1 MIVPFWP
8 LSSGVILEEKSSVKV
23 GAVVDSLPD
32 IHEVTNK
39 FKAIIP
45 ASDVPLLQACV
56 YLRLKFDRGESVS
69 SMKTEII
76 RVFGTRGGNFS
87 NLCTAGYLEEWFLP
101 LYDELVRANPDNPIE
116 AKARFLAIYKTIVN
130 ELPWTEFVSARQ
142 SAEMVMEHIIEKM
155 TRNIENGVRFMNIHG
170 IGEGNVGK
178 VVTMLPELQKKIGAV
193 AVRIDQD
200 PSRIFVRLEIPFQ
213 ISN

>member
-1 MIVPFWP
+1 
-8 LSSGVILEEKSSVKV
+8 
-23 GAVVDSLPD
+23 
-32 IHEVTNK
+32 
-39 FKAIIP
+39 
-45 ASDVPLLQACV
+45 
-56 YLRLKFDRGESVS
+56 
-69 SMKTEII
+69 
-76 RVFGTRGGNFS
+76 
-87 NLCTAGYLEEWFLP
+87 
-101 LYDELVRANPDNPIE
+101 
-116 AKARFLAIYKTIVN
+116 VN
-130 ELPWTEFVSARQ
+130 VLPWTEFVSARQ